1 MQKTT
6 DAYVELPGITDYLYE
21 SAFDDVHIM
30 IFSTTKQYIGSSAP
44 YPDRVFFF
52 VHNLNKKNEI

>member
-1 MQKTT
+1 MQKAT

-44 YPDRVFFF
+44 YPDRVSFFF
-52 VHNLNKKNEI
+52 SFSFKNS